1 MFTNST
7 LRIFTISKVCLILLC
22 WAAAAWSAEIP
33 FQRGVNLTGWL
44 QAASP
49 QEVQF
54 SKFGRDDLLD
64 IQRLGCDVVRLPINL
79 QGMTSGP
86 PSYRIDPLLYAFL
99 DPIAAWADE
108 LGLHLILD
116 NHSFDP
122 SVDTSPQVGQ
132 VLVPVWRQLAAH
144 FADHPAQLYYEVL
157 SEPHGIADTTWNRI
171 QGEVIEAIR
180 QVDQR
185 HAIVVGPAAWN
196 SYHNLRQMPFYADDN
211 LIYTFHFYDP
221 FVFTHQGA
229 SWIFPSMVPLAGVPF
244 PYDPARMP
252 AIPPSLMGSWVG
264 SELDNYPNEGTVER
278 VQALLDI
285 AADFKAERG
294 VPLFCGEWGVYMPNS
309 DNRDRV
315 FWYEVVRRHL
325 EERGIG
331 WTIWNYRGGYGL
343 FEHGSNELFDFDL
356 NVPLLE
362 ALGLAVPP
370 QRAFVLAPDREGF
383 SLYEDFI
390 GPYIA
395 QLNYAAPGT
404 LSYYSEQEPAAG
416 DYCIHWT
423 GARQYEFIGFDF
435 RPVKDLAVLVETGYA
450 VEFWVRGDTPG
461 ASFDIRLIDTD
472 TADPDDHPWRMAY
485 TIDERLA
492 AWDGAWHKVRV
503 PLADFAEQGT
513 WEDEWFNPIGA
524 FDWQAIDRF
533 DIVAERGDLTDVH
546 FWFDDVRI
554 AGPEPTGVLDEV
566 ASQPTALALTANYPN
581 PFNAAT
587 AIRYALPEAG
597 PVRLA
602 VYALN
607 GQQVRSLV
615 QGAVAPGW
623 HMAQWDGRDD
633 AGRAVASGV
642 YLYRLDATG
651 GVRIGKMAL
660 VR

>member
-1 MFTNST
+1 M
-7 LRIFTISKVCLILLC
+7 
-22 WAAAAWSAEIP
+22 
-33 FQRGVNLTGWL
+33 TGWL

-64 IQRLGCDVVRLPINL
+64 IQRLGCDVVRLPVNL
-79 QGMTSGP
+79 HGMTSGP

-99 DPIAAWADE
+99 DPIAAWANE

-144 FADHPAQLYYEVL
+144 FADHPARLYYEVL

-229 SWIFPSMVPLAGVPF
+229 SWITPSMVPLAGVPF

-294 VPLFCGEWGVYMPNS
+294 VPLFCGELGVYMPNS

-315 FWYEVVRRHL
+315 FWYDVVRRHL
-325 EERGIG
+325 EEQGIG

-370 QRAFVLAPDREGF
+370 QRAFVLEPDREGF

-390 GPYIA
+390 GPDPSTSSTMPRRGRFPTTQNRSQPLATIA
-395 QLNYAAPGT
+395 SIGPGRGNT
-404 LSYYSEQEPAAG
+404 SLSASTSG
-416 DYCIHWT
+416 
-423 GARQYEFIGFDF
+423 
-435 RPVKDLAVLVETGYA
+435 PVKDLTVLAATGYA

-472 TADPDDHPWRMAY
+472 TADPADHPWRMAY

-492 AWDGAWHKVRV
+492 AWDGMWHKVRV

-546 FWFDDVRI
+546 FWFDNVRI
-554 AGPEPTGVLDEV
+554 AGLGPTAVFDEA
-566 ASQPTALALTANYPN
+566 ASRPAALALAANYPN
-581 PFNAAT
+581 PFNAMT
-587 AIRYALPEAG
+587 AIRYAILN
-597 PVRLA
+597 
-602 VYALN
+602 YALPWCN
-607 GQQVRSLV
+607 GM
-615 QGAVAPGW
+615 GA
-623 HMAQWDGRDD
+623 D
-633 AGRAVASGV
+633 AGGQRSGGLCAERPASADAGEYKGAAATPGTAWHVAAMGWARRCGASGGQRCV
-642 YLYRLDATG
+642 LVSLGCYRWGATVAVKVFSG
-651 GVRIGKMAL
+651 
-660 VR
+660 

>member
-1 MFTNST
+1 MLTNST
-7 LRIFTISKVCLILLC
+7 LRIFTISKVCLILLG
-22 WAAAAWSAEIP
+22 WATAGWSAEIP

-64 IQRLGCDVVRLPINL
+64 IQRLGCDVVRLPVNL
-79 QGMTSGP
+79 HGMTSGP

-99 DPIAAWADE
+99 DPIVAWAHE

-144 FADHPAQLYYEVL
+144 FADHPARLYYEVL

-196 SYHNLRQMPFYADDN
+196 SYYNLRQMPFYADDN

-229 SWIFPSMVPLAGVPF
+229 SWITPSMVPLAGVPF

-252 AIPPSLMGSWVG
+252 AIPPSLMGSWVS

-285 AADFKAERG
+285 AVDFKAERG
-294 VPLFCGEWGVYMPNS
+294 VPLFCGELGVYMPNS

-315 FWYEVVRRHL
+315 FWYDVVRRHL
-325 EERGIG
+325 EEQGIG

-343 FEHGSNELFDFDL
+343 FEHGSNELFDYDL

-370 QRAFVLAPDREGF
+370 QRAFVLEPDRAGF

-390 GPYIA
+390 GPYID
-395 QLNYAAPGT
+395 QRNYAAPGT
-404 LSYYSEQEPAAG
+404 VSYYSEQEPAAG

-435 RPVKDLAVLVETGYA
+435 RPIKDLAVLVETGYA

-503 PLADFAEQGT
+503 PLSNFAEQGT

-554 AGPEPTGVLDEV
+554 SGPVPTAVLDEA
-566 ASQPTALALTANYPN
+566 ASQPAALALAANYPN

-587 AIRYALPEAG
+587 AIRYALPAAG
-597 PVRLA
+597 PIRLA

-607 GQQVRSLV
+607 GQQVRTLV
-615 QGAVAPGW
+615 QGAVAAGW
-623 HMAQWDGRDD
+623 HVAQWDGRDD

-642 YLYRLDATG
+642 YVYRLDATG
-651 GVRIGKMAL
+651 GVRTEKMAL